1 MATRMTV
8 KQAINEALAEEM
20 ERDPSVILLGCDV
33 GRRGNP
39 FGVTAGLWQKYGDGR
54 VIDTPLSEEG
64 FTGMALGAAA
74 TGMRPVVEILYS
86 DWITLAM
93 DQIVNEI
100 AKSRYMF
107 GGKMQVPLV
116 IRAPVGVGGGAAAQH
131 SQSFEAWFCHVPGL
145 RVVMPA
151 TPSDVKGL
159 LKTAIRGNDPTIFF
173 EHKRSYGIEG
183 EVPEGDYTIP
193 FGQADVKRQGK
204 DLTIVA
210 VSLMVHHALAAAER
224 LSAEEG
230 VDCEVIDPRTLAP
243 MDWATMLASL
253 QKTGH
258 LVVVHESSR
267 TCGVGGEILAELVER
282 GFDFLDGRP
291 IRVAGLDVPIPY
303 NRGLEQLVIPDP
315 QRIVD
320 AVHRALD

>member
-1 MATRMTV
+1 
-8 KQAINEALAEEM
+8 M
-20 ERDPSVILLGCDV
+20 ERDERVILLGCDV

-39 FGVTAGLWQKYGDGR
+39 FGVTWGLWQKYGDRR

-107 GGKMQVPLV
+107 GGKMSVPLV

-145 RVVMPA
+145 RVVMPCN
-151 TPSDVKGL
+151 PFDVKGL
-159 LKTAIRGNDPTIFF
+159 LKTSIRGNDPVIFF
-173 EHKRSYGIEG
+173 EHKRSYALDG

-193 FGQADVKRQGK
+193 FGKAEVKRQGK

-230 VDCEVIDPRTLAP
+230 IECEVVDPRTLLP
-243 MDWATMLASL
+243 MDWDTMLASV
-253 QKTGH
+253 KRTGH

-282 GFDFLDGRP
+282 GFDFLEGRP

-303 NRGLEQLVIPDP
+303 NRSLERLVIPDS
-315 QRIVD
+315 QKIID
-320 AVHRALD
+320 AVHRAID